1 MPIPAIGLALSRA
14 LPAATNLLSKAP
26 GLQGITSLFGG
37 GGGGGQAQ
45 GAQQGGPGGAA
56 SSIIQRLKSM
66 IPGAGGQD

>member
-14 LPAATNLLSKAP
+14 LPAASNLLSKAP
-26 GLQGITSLFGG
+26 GLQGISSLLGG
-37 GGGGGQAQ
+37 GGGDQAQ

-56 SSIIQRLKSM
+56 SSILQRLKSM

>member
-1 MPIPAIGLALSRA
+1 MPLPAIGLALSRA

-26 GLQGITSLFGG
+26 GLQGISSLLGG
-37 GGGGGQAQ
+37 GGGDQAQ